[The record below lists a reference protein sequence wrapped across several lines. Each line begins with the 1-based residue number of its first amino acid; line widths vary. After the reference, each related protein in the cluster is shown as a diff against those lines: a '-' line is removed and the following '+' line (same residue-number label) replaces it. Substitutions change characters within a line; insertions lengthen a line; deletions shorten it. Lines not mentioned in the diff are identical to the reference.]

1 MQKISSLPTALVSQI
16 IAHKN
21 AINSS
26 TFQVDVDYNGKQH
39 IVMNPNSV
47 FVLSITR
54 SIKKLCDCL
63 HQYTLYL
70 KYMHKPCDENERE
83 LIFEKYLNGTIDGE
97 SWLSMDLN
105 VDDEVDVFI
114 DRLFCDELK
123 RIKSKLDGLSENRGI
138 MVVKNAMRTIV
149 QKNPELTKTLHR
161 LIQFYFCKYK
171 ITAAQLFGA
180 SRLPK
185 VSVGERPNS
194 GTLVKEFEENETT
207 VSLIKCPKKFV
218 VMDDVECSKR
228 LGKFKRIF
236 ENAMFEPNGIQSDYN
251 YVFDM

>member
-70 KYMHKPCDENERE
+70 KYMHKPCEEDERE

-97 SWLSMDLN
+97 RWLSMDLN

-123 RIKSKLDGLSENRGI
+123 MVKSKLDGLSENRGI

-171 ITAAQLFGA
+171 ITAAQL
-180 SRLPK
+180 L
-185 VSVGERPNS
+185 
-194 GTLVKEFEENETT
+194 EENETPA
-207 VSLIKCPKKFV
+207 SASASPIKCSKKFV
-218 VMDDVECSKR
+218 VMDNVECSKR

-236 ENAMFEPNGIQSDYN
+236 ENAMFEPIGIQYDYD
-251 YVFDM
+251 YIFDM